1 MIKEYKT
8 LYPYVKKYF
17 ISYLFGL
24 FFLVITDGGQLVIPQ
39 MIRKAVDMIASGVF
53 DLNRVGTLMLAMIGV
68 AAAIAFGRFGWRFFI
83 QGSSRRIENELR
95 ENLFQHLLKLSSTYF
110 NNMKTGDIMSRFTND
125 MHNIR
130 MATGMAL
137 VAFVDGVFMTLVI
150 LIILFKQY
158 PSLAGFTIMPL
169 PVVFLIVLGAGRLM
183 GPRFQKVQD
192 SYGHISDEAQE
203 TLSGI
208 RVIKTFVREKHFLTR
223 FASANEEYLK
233 SNLALVKIWGF
244 LFPVITFLS
253 GLTTLLLLWFGGS
266 QVMGGT
272 LSPGDFVAVLSYLG
286 MLIWPMIGA
295 GFTINLLNR
304 GAASLNRIN
313 QVLNEVPDITSL
325 PGADGLIHPGELEVK
340 NLTYSFPDGGGPA
353 LADISFKVL
362 QGQTLGILGET
373 GSGKSTLLRLLPRL
387 LDVPEGTV
395 FYGGRDIREYTLPAL
410 RGMMASVPQNTFLF
424 SDTVKANIAFGTGE
438 THAPHDPHFKQN
450 EQDALG
456 TSDVLLKEMAHLSTI
471 DRDLSSF
478 PEGWNT
484 TVGEKGV
491 TLSGGQKQRISI
503 SRALASAPE
512 VLIFDD
518 ALSAVDTET
527 EEKILNNLIALRSG
541 KTNIIVSHRVSTLMK
556 ADLVLVL
563 KKGRIAQKGSPE
575 ELLKEDGIFRRVY
588 NLQQICRHGDCPEDN
603 DG

>member
-1 MIKEYKT
+1 MLKEYKT
-8 LYPYVKKYF
+8 LYPYVKKHF
-17 ISYLFGL
+17 FSYIFGL

-39 MIRKAVDMIASGVF
+39 MIRRAVDLIASGDF
-53 DLNRVGTLMLAMIGV
+53 ELKSVGSLMVAMIGV
-68 AAAIAFGRFGWRFFI
+68 ASAIAAGRFGWRVFI

-95 ENLFQHLLKLSSTYF
+95 ENLFSHLLKLSSTYF

-137 VAFVDGVFMTLVI
+137 VAFVDGFFMTLVI
-150 LIILFKQY
+150 LIILFKQF
-158 PSLAGFTIMPL
+158 PGLAGFTILPL
-169 PVVFLIVLGAGRLM
+169 PVVFLIVLGAGRLL

-192 SYGHISDEAQE
+192 SYGHVSDEAQE
-203 TLSGI
+203 ALSGI
-208 RVIKTFVREKHFLTR
+208 RVIKTFVRERHFLSR
-223 FASANEEYLK
+223 FSSANEEYLK

-266 QVMGGT
+266 GVMKGT

-304 GAASLNRIN
+304 GAASLSRIN
-313 QVLNEVPDITSL
+313 NILNEQPDIISF
-325 PGADGLIHPGELEVK
+325 PGADESILPGELEVR
-340 NLTYSFPDGGGPA
+340 NLTYSFPDGKTPV
-353 LADISFKVL
+353 LDDISFKVR
-362 QGQTLGILGET
+362 QGETLGILGET
-373 GSGKSTLLRLLPRL
+373 GSGKSTLLRILPRL
-387 LDVPEGTV
+387 LEAPEGTV
-395 FYGGRDIREYTLPAL
+395 FYSGRGIREYTLSAL
-410 RGMMASVPQNTFLF
+410 RRMIASVPQTTFLF
-424 SDTVKANIAFGTGE
+424 SDTVKANIAFGIS
-438 THAPHDPHFKQN
+438 
-450 EQDALG
+450 DALTG
-456 TSDVLLKEMAHLSTI
+456 SQPGHGEQENRLRDLARISTI

-478 PEGWNT
+478 PEGWDT

-503 SRALASAPE
+503 SRALASEPE

-527 EEKILNNLIALRSG
+527 EEKILDNLIALRKG
-541 KTNIIVSHRVSTLMK
+541 RTNIIVSHRVSTLMK

-563 KKGRIAQKGSPE
+563 KNGRIAQKGSPE
-575 ELLKEDGIFRRVY
+575 KLLGEDGIFRRIY
-588 NLQQICRHGDCPEDN
+588 NLQQISRHEEGSAH
-603 DG
+603 G